1 MTRWLYII
9 GLLLTASSTATAQ
22 PAPAAQP
29 VGARLGSPGQL
40 TVDNAGETSLA
51 PTMDGGTG
59 WFAPADTVRRDPDV
73 ALRRSLLAP
82 GWGQI
87 YNGDAYKL
95 PFVWGGLA
103 AFGGLAIYNE
113 REYRRMQRVVRFAEF
128 PERYPEH
135 ADDAAEYQPFI
146 AAGRTASLI
155 DLRDSFR
162 RSRDLSV
169 VRLGLWYA
177 LTAVDAYVSAH
188 LSDFDADPD
197 FRFTLA
203 PTPDALHLNV
213 VYRF

>member
-1 MTRWLYII
+1 M
-9 GLLLTASSTATAQ
+9 
-22 PAPAAQP
+22 
-29 VGARLGSPGQL
+29 
-40 TVDNAGETSLA
+40 
-51 PTMDGGTG
+51 
-59 WFAPADTVRRDPDV
+59 ADTVRRDPDV

-82 GWGQI
+82 GWGQL

-128 PERYPEH
+128 PKQYPEN
-135 ADDAAEYQPFI
+135 ASDAAAYQAFI
-146 AAGRTASLI
+146 DAGRTAPLI

-169 VRLGLWYA
+169 VRFGLWYA
-177 LTAVDAYVSAH
+177 LTAIDAYVSAH

-197 FRFTLA
+197 FRLTLS
-203 PTPDALHLNV
+203 PTPDALYLNV
-213 VYRF
+213 VVRF

>member
-1 MTRWLYII
+1 M
-9 GLLLTASSTATAQ
+9 
-22 PAPAAQP
+22 
-29 VGARLGSPGQL
+29 
-40 TVDNAGETSLA
+40 
-51 PTMDGGTG
+51 
-59 WFAPADTVRRDPDV
+59 ADTVRRDPDV

-95 PFVWGGLA
+95 PFAWGGLA
-103 AFGGLAIYNE
+103 AFGGLAVYNE

-128 PERYPEH
+128 PDDYPENA
-135 ADDAAEYQPFI
+135 ADAEEYRAFIDAD
-146 AAGRTASLI
+146 RTAPLI

-162 RSRDLSV
+162 RARDLSV
-169 VRLGLWYA
+169 VRFGLWYA

-197 FRFTLA
+197 FRLTLH

-213 VYRF
+213 VVRF

>member
-1 MTRWLYII
+1 M
-9 GLLLTASSTATAQ
+9 
-22 PAPAAQP
+22 
-29 VGARLGSPGQL
+29 
-40 TVDNAGETSLA
+40 
-51 PTMDGGTG
+51 
-59 WFAPADTVRRDPDV
+59 ADTVRRDPDV

-95 PFVWGGLA
+95 PFVWSGLA

-146 AAGRTASLI
+146 AAGRTAPLI